1 MVGNVQ
7 GDVANLV
14 FSEVLD
20 HIEDAVV
27 AMVIGKVNDVGNA
40 VEVVVFRR
48 RSVILVVLVIEEKNV
63 RQIFPAIFEVM
74 SEVEWLMRGD
84 FHEVVDV
91 SSILVPREKKTFR
104 SIDDR
109 VEVSHGSAKTNAF
122 NLHVQQVAKGSCQ
135 S

>member
-48 RSVILVVLVIEEKNV
+48 RSIILAILVVEEKNV
-63 RQIFPAIFEVM
+63 RQIFPAVFEVM
-74 SEVEWLMRGD
+74 SEVEWLVRGD
-84 FHEVVDV
+84 FHEEVDV
-91 SSILVPREKKTFR
+91 SSVLVPREEKTFR
-104 SIDDR
+104 SIDD
-109 VEVSHGSAKTNAF
+109 
-122 NLHVQQVAKGSCQ
+122 
-135 S
+135 